1 MELLFIGAYLVLAVL
16 VFLMFRVLKKSV
28 DKVNEQ
34 SKTYYVDKLQEYDE
48 LINAKEEQLNDLN
61 EEIKNKK
68 VEADSIKKLQRN
80 DQIDFDISIID
91 VLSRT
96 NYRDKNL
103 FDLEKKINEQFNY
116 DNEKIIESF
125 IAQIDTSKN
134 FEFCKKLKRK
144 FNSKNIYDY
153 KILSESE
160 LETHLLKAL
169 TKKEYEL
176 YRSYKKLHK
185 KTDIEDFIRFLD
197 ELVKINNPQI
207 IVYVGSKSENYNHL
221 SKYVKT
227 KIDKTIYRGIK
238 IEYQSK
244 IYDFSINGRNL

>member
-48 LINAKEEQLNDLN
+48 LINAREEQLNDLN

-68 VEADSIKKLQRN
+68 VEADSFKKLEHES
-80 DQIDFDISIID
+80 QIDFDISIID

-96 NYRDKNL
+96 NYKDKNI
-103 FDLEKKINEQFNY
+103 FELEKMINEKFNY
-116 DNEKIIESF
+116 DSEKIIESF
-125 IAQIDTSKN
+125 IARVDTSKN
-134 FEFCKKLKRK
+134 FEFCKKLRKK
-144 FNSKNIYDY
+144 FNAKNIYEY
-153 KILSESE
+153 KILSEKE
-160 LETHLLKAL
+160 LEEYLSKKL

-176 YRSYKKLHK
+176 YTSYKNLHK
-185 KTDIEDFIRFLD
+185 KTNIEDFIRFLD

-207 IVYVGSKSENYNHL
+207 IVYVGSKNENYNHL
-221 SKYVKT
+221 SKQVKT
-227 KIDKTIYRGIK
+227 KLDQTIYRGIK